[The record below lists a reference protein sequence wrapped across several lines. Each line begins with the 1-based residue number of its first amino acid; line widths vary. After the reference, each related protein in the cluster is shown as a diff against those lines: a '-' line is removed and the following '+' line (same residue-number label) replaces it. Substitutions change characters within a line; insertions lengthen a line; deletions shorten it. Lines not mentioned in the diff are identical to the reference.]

1 MWIVKSPT
9 LLIICPVIVAS
20 SRVNMLGVEAV
31 AGVNVTVPAVIP
43 EPVILPFAAGVLPAT
58 IMLTEE
64 IVAEIVF
71 PLLIVGCHNKPLLTV
86 GLLPLLNPIITSL
99 GADAAE
105 QVKLRVPGLVIL
117 VVNDIVAS
125 PL

>member
-9 LLIICPVIVAS
+9 LLIICPVIVAP
-20 SRVNMLGVEAV
+20 SRVNLLGVEAV
-31 AGVNVTVPAVIP
+31 AGVNVTVPVIP
-43 EPVILPFAAGVLPAT
+43 EPVILPSAAGPLPAT

-86 GLLPLLNPIITSL
+86 GLLPLLNPIITSS

-105 QVKLRVPGLVIL
+105 QVKLRVPGLVVL